1 MANEPIDL
9 DHSSEVSFVGF
20 ELAECV
26 IHLEPTAA
34 KYLRAVHRT
43 ALELAIPNRFGIE
56 AGGFWLTNDQIAEL
70 RKLPDHYP
78 PSEAMI
84 VAETIEMYLEA
95 QLRDFD
101 RRLMRPLT
109 NL

>member
-1 MANEPIDL
+1 MANELIDF

-78 PSEAMI
+78 PSEAPI
-84 VAETIEMYLEA
+84 VAETIETYLEA
-95 QLRDFD
+95 QLRDFYS
-101 RRLMRPLT
+101 RLCAH
-109 NL
+109 